1 MADYDVVIIGSGVA
15 GALCAAGLAGGG
27 RKILV
32 LEAADN
38 GLGVFQREQFKRVW
52 DPATRKT
59 WNTPYLSTTGIR
71 NYPSPVNDD
80 INTYF
85 DQPNVDPNDSDATR
99 KSINTFKAT
108 YQRLAGG
115 STWAWRGN
123 TPRMMP
129 NDFRVKSAYFSQVN
143 APPGANVADWPI
155 SYNDLKPWY
164 LKAEYELG
172 VSGNAEEWETHTPRD
187 GAKFPMPGQPKS
199 YSDREL
205 IARFEKSGLKTVK
218 LGKDK
223 FAQDLPVQILT
234 MAQARNTQPYDGRPA
249 CEGNHNCIPLCPTN
263 AKYDA
268 TVHLKR
274 ARQNGVEIRTG
285 CVVTKLDVKD
295 GGAISGVRYK
305 QWSSNSPQTEQVVS
319 GDIVILAAN
328 PIESPKILLNSGLY
342 AESDPS
348 VGKHLMDHVQGEC
361 LGTARYPIYPFR
373 GPQTISGIDSL
384 RDGKYRSQFASFRI
398 TLGNDGWGRHGNPTS
413 VLEEALNPDP
423 DHVGDFSIGRKLR
436 DATVN
441 KLTRIVRLSVSTEQ
455 LPHRDNK
462 VGLSDK
468 VDDLGIPRPRIHY
481 KVDDYTLNAIK
492 EGYRVS
498 KEIFH
503 AMDTEVEHE
512 EFDVKD
518 WVTAAHPMGTCRM
531 GTDKS
536 NSVVDKFGRCHN
548 HPNLF
553 MVGAS
558 VFPTGSATNPVL
570 TLSALTLMTV
580 DEIKKKKSWA
590 AQ

>member
-15 GALCAAGLAGGG
+15 GALCAAGLAGDG

-32 LEAADN
+32 LEAAEN
-38 GLGVFQREQFKRVW
+38 SLGVFQREQFKRTW

-85 DQPNVDPNDSDATR
+85 DQPDVDPNDPDATR
-99 KSINTFKAT
+99 KSLTTFKGT

-123 TPRMMP
+123 TPRMQP
-129 NDFRVKSAYFSQVN
+129 NDLRLKSAYFSQGN
-143 APPGANVADWPI
+143 APPGSNVADWPVT
-155 SYNDLKPWY
+155 YNDLKPWY

-218 LGKDK
+218 LGDGYS
-223 FAQDLPVQILT
+223 AQDLPVQILT

-285 CVVTKLDVKD
+285 CVVTKLDVKP
-295 GGAISGVRYK
+295 GGLISGVRYK
-305 QWSSNSPQTEQVVS
+305 QWSSDSPQTERVVS

-328 PIESPKILLNSGLY
+328 PVESPKILLNSGLY
-342 AESDPS
+342 AESDPY

-361 LGTARYPIYPFR
+361 LGTARDPIYPFR

-423 DHVGDFSIGRKLR
+423 AHASKFSIGQKLR
-436 DATVN
+436 KAAVD

-455 LPHRDNK
+455 LPHRDNR

-481 KVDDYTLNAIK
+481 KVDDYTLNALK

-498 KEIFH
+498 KEIFR
-503 AMDTEVEHE
+503 AMDAEVEHE
-512 EFDVKD
+512 EFNVKD

-531 GTDKS
+531 GTDKT

-548 HPNLF
+548 HRNLF
-553 MVGAS
+553 IVGAS
-558 VFPTGSATNPVL
+558 VFPTGAASNPVL

-580 DEIKKKKSWA
+580 DEMKKKKT
-590 AQ
+590 